1 MNSSP
6 LIIGYGSISEI
17 SEINEIRLNW
27 INKGYI
33 IVTVLNL
40 NCYSRDDYEPTLI
53 ILVSFWTT
61 QK

>member
-33 IVTVLNL
+33 Y
-40 NCYSRDDYEPTLI
+40 CH
-53 ILVSFWTT
+53 SF
-61 QK
+61 KFKLL